1 MSQFDQIKK
10 KEMIN
15 APETISSN
23 WDSPSISLDD
33 RIHAFSFQLKYRSGS
48 APVDMKVYLQ
58 LSNDDT
64 DFATI
69 EESLVIISDES
80 GSVLYDLDGSGARF
94 ARITVVVESGTIDIT
109 SINYTGVQAH

>member
-1 MSQFDQIKK
+1 MVFDQIRKA
-10 KEMIN
+10 ELID
-15 APETISSN
+15 APETVTSN
-23 WDSPSISLDD
+23 WDSPSISLDN
-33 RIHAFSFQLKYRSGS
+33 RISAFSFQLKYQNGS

-69 EESLVIISDES
+69 EESLVIVTDES

-94 ARITVVVESGTIDIT
+94 ARITIVVESGTIDIT